1 MRVFKLIETY
11 DHISISKRRL
21 LPPCFAFIRGEDGE
35 EPTPRSAS
43 FEGKKYLQE
52 DIRSKGLTDDA
63 PVARKLVKRK
73 LK

>member
-52 DIRSKGLTDDA
+52 DIRSKG
-63 PVARKLVKRK
+63 
-73 LK
+73 